1 MPELLIGCGS
11 RRDKIIQVNPA
22 PDLDWHDLTTL
33 DIEPAH
39 HPDIVH
45 DLNDLPLPFPDD
57 HFDEVHAYEVLEH
70 LGAQGDYRTF
80 FAQFEELWRIIRPG
94 GYLCGSSPALTS
106 PWLWGDPGH
115 TRAISSES
123 FVFLSQAQ
131 YDRQIGVTPMSDYR
145 SCYKGDFEL
154 AFTDYIGDGH
164 TFLFALRAIK

>member
-1 MPELLIGCGS
+1 VPELLIGCGS
-11 RRDKIIQVNPA
+11 RRDKVVQIDSDPA
-22 PDLDWHDLTTL
+22 WHDLTTL
-33 DIEPAH
+33 DIEPTH
-39 HPDIVH
+39 HPDVVH
-45 DLNDLPLPFPDD
+45 DLNDLPLPFLDN
-57 HFDEVHAYEVLEH
+57 HFAEVHAYEVLEH
-70 LGAQGDYRTF
+70 LGTQGDYRTF

-115 TRAISSES
+115 TRVISPES

-154 AFTDYIGDGH
+154 VFTDYIGDGH